1 VAESVY
7 PGPLLAYGASLADV
21 ESAVL
26 NIFDLMGTGQSGAG
40 MDAVARQFGLSQ
52 EQAQRAFAAL
62 MPAFML
68 GLQRNAVTPNA
79 FANLMSMM
87 GPGPFTGSQAQSQ
100 GNEALGRLFGPPELT
115 RQIAEQAA
123 HWSGVSAQV
132 LQQMMPILAAAV
144 VGSLSNF
151 SEAMRAHAAAG
162 AATPDSGAA
171 AAPYAAWAE
180 MMRSFFNAASPA
192 PQPSPAKPDAGEA
205 ANPWADMLRM
215 MGGQPSGPTE
225 PEPPPEPKP
234 EALQPSSEAMQAAWS
249 QALESGREAQAH
261 YLASLQNIFDQFWG
275 AGPGRR

>member
-1 VAESVY
+1 
-7 PGPLLAYGASLADV
+7 
-21 ESAVL
+21 
-26 NIFDLMGTGQSGAG
+26 
-40 MDAVARQFGLSQ
+40 
-52 EQAQRAFAAL
+52 
-62 MPAFML
+62 
-68 GLQRNAVTPNA
+68 
-79 FANLMSMM
+79 M
-87 GPGPFTGSQAQSQ
+87 GPGPFTGPQAQSQ

-162 AATPDSGAA
+162 APAPASGAA

-180 MMRSFFNAASPA
+180 MMRSFFNAGSPA
-192 PQPSPAKPDAGEA
+192 PPPAQPPAAGNDPT
-205 ANPWADMLRM
+205 NPWADMLRTM
-215 MGGQPSGPTE
+215 SGQAGREPE
-225 PEPPPEPKP
+225 PEPPPEAKP
-234 EALQPSSEAMQAAWS
+234 EVPQPSSEAMQAAWS
-249 QALESGREAQAH
+249 QALESGREAQAQ